1 MVYSASPA
9 PSTASEISHHMGV
22 EGISP
27 AAAPVSSLFKKEE
40 EDDYEGPPVRTHVHV
55 FGGNVRNRICEH
67 GIRAGA
73 GN

>member
-40 EDDYEGPPVRTHVHV
+40 EDDYEGPT
-55 FGGNVRNRICEH
+55 E
-67 GIRAGA
+67 
-73 GN
+73 

>member
-27 AAAPVSSLFKKEE
+27 AAGPVFTPLFKKQE
-40 EDDYEGPPVRTHVHV
+40 EDDYEGPT
-55 FGGNVRNRICEH
+55 E
-67 GIRAGA
+67 
-73 GN
+73 